1 VLEWK
6 VDIFYYLWFSCH
18 YFQQTVGH
26 AIRVTVKNTN
36 PVEAVNFAQLGQ
48 QFIQRIFPVQVLT
61 VFGGVLCNEV
71 EFLDTAFSKTSC
83 LFENVLHLSG
93 TEAPT
98 NQRDCTV
105 AALVVTAF
113 CNL

>member
-1 VLEWK
+1 MLERQ

-48 QFIQRIFPVQVLT
+48 QFIQRIFPVQILT

-83 LFENVLHLSG
+83 LFKDVLHLSG
-93 TEAPT
+93 TEASA
-98 NQRDCTV
+98 NQRDCTI

>member
-1 VLEWK
+1 M
-6 VDIFYYLWFSCH
+6 
-18 YFQQTVGH
+18 
-26 AIRVTVKNTN
+26 
-36 PVEAVNFAQLGQ
+36 EAVNLAQLGQ
-48 QFIQRIFPVQVLT
+48 QFIQRIFPVQILT
-61 VFGGVLCNEV
+61 IFGGVLCNEV
-71 EFLDTAFSKTSC
+71 EFFDTAFSKTSC

-93 TEAPT
+93 AETAA